1 MLLRRFFLLS
11 VLLSLGFVVG
21 VSSAQAALV
30 SVNKVGVVTIKVLG
44 KETTLAVPE
53 PASLEVK
60 SAGESA
66 STTNLISLAKEGD
79 RVSLKV
85 DGEETL
91 DVTNWK
97 EDLVEIEERENAKKI
112 TITLVDGKFVITQ
125 EGVSATTEFPVSIDP
140 EKNRFMVT
148 TPSGEKYLAVLPYE
162 ARESVLRAKTL
173 TTLSGGSFTITEEE
187 KDLSYAVLGEKSLN
201 LFNVYNL
208 ALPVEAKVSASTG
221 EILSTNEPV
230 WLKLLSFFLS

>member
-1 MLLRRFFLLS
+1 MALIS
-11 VLLSLGFVVG
+11 VGFVFLVP
-21 VSSAQAALV
+21 SAQAALV
-30 SVNKVGVVTIKVLG
+30 SVDKVGTITVKVLG

-60 SAGESA
+60 SAGDSA

-79 RVSLKV
+79 KVNLKV

-91 DVTNWK
+91 DVTNWT

-112 TITLVDGKFVITQ
+112 IITLVEGKFVITQ
-125 EGVSATTEFPVSIDP
+125 EGVSATTAYPVSIDP

-148 TPSGEKYLAVLPYE
+148 TPSGEKYLAILPFE
-162 ARESVLRAKTL
+162 AMESVLRAKAVTK
-173 TTLSGGSFTITEEE
+173 LSDNNFEITEEG
-187 KDLSYAVLGEKSLN
+187 KDLSYAVAGEKSLN
-201 LFNVYNL
+201 LFNVYDLNL
-208 ALPVEAKVSASTG
+208 PIEAKVSASTG